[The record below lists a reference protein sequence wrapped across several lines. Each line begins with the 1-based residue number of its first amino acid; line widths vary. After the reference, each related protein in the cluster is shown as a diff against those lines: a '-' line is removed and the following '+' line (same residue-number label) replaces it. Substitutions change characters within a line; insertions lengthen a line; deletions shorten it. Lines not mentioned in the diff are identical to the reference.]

1 MPKAS
6 NPKESKPRLESFGFE
21 PGRILAK
28 KYEVVKRLGGGWE
41 GEVYG
46 VLELSSK
53 VERAAKLFFPHR
65 NVNRRS
71 STRYARK
78 LHKLRDTRVVIQYHT
93 EERIRVRG
101 HDVTML
107 ISELV
112 EGELLE
118 TFVGRQP
125 GRRIDPFRGI
135 HLLYAI
141 VRGLEAIHRHGEYHG
156 DLHSQ
161 NVIIARSGLR
171 FDLKMLDMIAWNARI
186 RECQQDD
193 ICDAI
198 RIFYDALGGPK
209 TYSKH
214 PPEVK
219 EICRGLK
226 RSLILERFPRASQ
239 LRLWLEDLQWT

>member
-1 MPKAS
+1 MPSSRTKS
-6 NPKESKPRLESFGFE
+6 SKPRIESFDFE
-21 PGRILAK
+21 PGRILAR
-28 KYEVVKRLGGGWE
+28 KYEVVRRLGGGWE
-41 GEVYG
+41 GEVYS
-46 VLELSSK
+46 VKEISSK

-65 NVNRRS
+65 NEKRRA

-93 EERIRVRG
+93 EEVIRVRG
-101 HDVTML
+101 HDVILL

-112 EGELLE
+112 EGELLAS
-118 TFVGRQP
+118 FVKRQHLS
-125 GRRIDPFRGI
+125 RLDPFRAL

-156 DLHSQ
+156 DLHSK
-161 NVIIARSGLR
+161 NVIVARSGLS
-171 FDLKMLDMIAWNARI
+171 FDLKMLDMIAWNART

-198 RIFYDALGGPK
+198 RIFYDSLGGAK
-209 TYSKH
+209 TYAKQPS
-214 PPEVK
+214 EVK

-226 RSLILERFPRASQ
+226 RSLILERFPRASH
-239 LRLWLEDLQWT
+239 LRLWLEELEWS